1 MSANRSASQ
10 ILARYPPASEAP
22 WPPSFQPRKAAIRTG
37 SRRLG
42 RSTMR
47 SSSAIG
53 EVYVRP
59 EEQRRKGDGADPDGR
74 RQEDVRQHETPRQ
87 MRPPLQLSQPHL
99 DEQQPEDCCAE
110 LEETRRT
117 FAASSEVA
125 EAEDEGQ

>member
-22 WPPSFQPRKAAIRTG
+22 WPPSFQPRNAAIRTG

-42 RSTMR
+42 RVTMR

-59 EEQRRKGDGADPDGR
+59 EEQRREGDRAHPDGG
-74 RQEDVRQHETPRQ
+74 RQEDVEEHQPPGQVRTP
-87 MRPPLQLSQPHL
+87 LDLSQPHL
-99 DEQQPEDCCAE
+99 GEQEHEHDGAE
-110 LEETRRT
+110 VEE
-117 FAASSEVA
+117 
-125 EAEDEGQ
+125 